1 MLTKYLFRNVVTV
14 LIFIFGSTVSLA
26 AQKPSFNKPTNF
38 KDIPVYRLQV
48 AFRTAGSKNA
58 ETDDKVFVQ
67 LSSNMNPYYLNYGHD
82 DREKNKYEVYDIID
96 PSISF
101 IRDIEYLNI
110 TKMGTDG
117 WNIAKVQLIVNGH
130 LIFNQNYTKKI
141 IDGNDG
147 AAPILTFSAKTLQK
161 NASWGYNN
169 RAVHMP
175 PFVLKKSDLVSMIE
189 GYMGNQI
196 QYIKK
201 YNVKWGN
208 KSGINTVW
216 GAPVEATY
224 RNKKRL
230 SIDLDLQ
237 VEITEPNP
245 ELDVDFDIV
254 VTCNKGKVN
263 MEISNFRAHVDYLN
277 LFKVASFNSDFA
289 KYLNRSFNV
298 PVCNAHFNPDG
309 SLSFL

>member
-1 MLTKYLFRNVVTV
+1 
-14 LIFIFGSTVSLA
+14 
-26 AQKPSFNKPTNF
+26 
-38 KDIPVYRLQV
+38 
-48 AFRTAGSKNA
+48 
-58 ETDDKVFVQ
+58 
-67 LSSNMNPYYLNYGHD
+67 
-82 DREKNKYEVYDIID
+82 
-96 PSISF
+96 
-101 IRDIEYLNI
+101 
-110 TKMGTDG
+110 
-117 WNIAKVQLIVNGH
+117 
-130 LIFNQNYTKKI
+130 
-141 IDGNDG
+141 
-147 AAPILTFSAKTLQK
+147 
-161 NASWGYNN
+161 
-169 RAVHMP
+169 
-175 PFVLKKSDLVSMIE
+175 MIE